1 MYDIST
7 YSRYFSTLSTM
18 MWCGPLILFVTL
30 IIRIHSCNAH
40 RPDRD
45 HFGPVT
51 GWSNIIKRE
60 GCYRRSEDDIR
71 CPIGGNW
78 SYYNGTNRCY
88 KHVAMNMTW
97 AEARRSCETRGAE
110 LASVCDEATNNFLAN
125 LTSDPVWIGGY
136 KKWNRWTWS
145 DGTPWGFTAWKD
157 GGFNY
162 PFSES
167 YLAMN
172 FNGKSLWTDHL
183 PKGFLKAGFICQYK
197 EPQTGEQLNLL

>member
-7 YSRYFSTLSTM
+7 PDSRYFSTLSTM
-18 MWCGPLILFVTL
+18 AWCGPLILFITL
-30 IIRIHSCNAH
+30 IIRLHSCNAH
-40 RPDRD
+40 RPDPD
-45 HFGPVT
+45 HLRPIP
-51 GWSNIIKRE
+51 GWSNVISRKDT
-60 GCYRRSEDDIR
+60 CYRRSEDDIR

-88 KHVAMNMTW
+88 KHVTTNMTW
-97 AEARRSCETRGAE
+97 AEAKRSCEIRGAE
-110 LASVCDEATNNFLAN
+110 LASVCDEATNDFLAN

-136 KKWNRWTWS
+136 KKWNRWTWT

-167 YLAMN
+167 YIAMN

-183 PKGFLKAGFICQYK
+183 PEGFLKAGFICQYK
-197 EPQTGEQLNLL
+197 EPQTGEQ